1 MNIIPNPTLL
11 VLQLFPFIVTIAA
24 LYLILFKPMLAYL
37 EERNSASSGATDK
50 AKVLEA
56 EVQEKKSEITTKIQA
71 ALKESS
77 EARAAARQ
85 DLVGEYNKFV
95 QAKRHEAELKIKEA
109 TQAIAV
115 EKSAAR
121 QEVRAQSEAF
131 AKSIASQIIGRD
143 VA

>member
-1 MNIIPNPTLL
+1 
-11 VLQLFPFIVTIAA
+11 
-24 LYLILFKPMLAYL
+24 
-37 EERNSASSGATDK
+37 
-50 AKVLEA
+50 
-56 EVQEKKSEITTKIQA
+56 
-71 ALKESS
+71 
-77 EARAAARQ
+77 
-85 DLVGEYNKFV
+85 
-95 QAKRHEAELKIKEA
+95 LKIKEA